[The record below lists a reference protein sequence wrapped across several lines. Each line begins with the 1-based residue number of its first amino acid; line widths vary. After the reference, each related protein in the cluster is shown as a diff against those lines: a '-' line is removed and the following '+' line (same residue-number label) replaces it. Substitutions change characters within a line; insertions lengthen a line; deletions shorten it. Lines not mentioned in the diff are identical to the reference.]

1 MPSKRTLAKF
11 MLLAGDILLLY
22 GALFVVLLLR
32 YKGSEDL
39 LLIPQHILPFS
50 LVFIFWLVLFGAFGL
65 YDFGFIKNNKR
76 FIYRLLRAMTT
87 NTIFA
92 MLLFYLVPAFEIEP
106 RRNLIL
112 IALLSALLIFI
123 WRYAFNLLITRA
135 PSSQV
140 LFFGITQDTKE
151 LTEYLLRNPQLGYQP
166 VAWVDLGGKKP
177 ASLPLPHFEA
187 HQDLALLV
195 KDFAIDTVII
205 SPELKENKT
214 LVTTLF
220 KLIPLGVAVLE
231 FPKFYEMNIGKIPLS
246 LIGEV
251 WFLENLVG
259 IRKTMYE
266 FFKRVLDIIL
276 SIFLIIPAAL
286 LFPFIALAIRLDTE
300 GPIFFRQK
308 RVGRGGKEFELVKF
322 RSMVKN
328 AESLNGYKGNGP
340 DSRHTK
346 TGAFLR
352 KNYLDELPQI
362 INILKGDMSFIGPR
376 PERPAYVLELK
387 QKIPFYEMR
396 LLVPPGITGWAQIHM
411 EDDASVED
419 APEKIQYDLYYTKN
433 RSLVLDLLI
442 VIKTLF
448 TILRR
453 EGR

>member
-1 MPSKRTLAKF
+1 MNNRRLKLF
-11 MLLAGDILLLY
+11 ILILGDIVLLF

-32 YKGSEDL
+32 YKGSEDF
-39 LLIPQHILPFS
+39 LLIPQHVLPFS
-50 LVFIFWLVLFGAFGL
+50 IVFSFWLILFGAFGL
-65 YDFGFIKNNKR
+65 YDFRFIKNSKR

-87 NTIFA
+87 NAILA
-92 MLLFYLVPAFEIEP
+92 MLFFYLVPAFEIEP

-112 IALLSALLIFI
+112 IALLSALFIFA
-123 WRYAFNLLITRA
+123 WRYIFNLLIIRA

-140 LFFGITQDTKE
+140 LFFGITKDAKE
-151 LTEYLLRNPQLGYQP
+151 LTAYLLKNPQLGYRP
-166 VAWVDLGGKKP
+166 VAFVVLEGEKP
-177 ASLPLPHFEA
+177 TSLPLPHFEA

-214 LVTTLF
+214 LVATLF

-266 FFKRVLDIIL
+266 FFKRILDIIL
-276 SIFLIIPAAL
+276 SVLLTIPTAM

-328 AESLNGYKGNGP
+328 AESLNGYKGNGS
-340 DSRHTK
+340 DSRHTRI
-346 TGAFLR
+346 GGFLR

-362 INILKGDMSFIGPR
+362 INILRGDMSFIGPR
-376 PERPAYVLELK
+376 PERPGYIEELK
-387 QKIPFYEMR
+387 LKIPFYEMR
-396 LLVPPGITGWAQIHM
+396 LIVTPGITGWAQIHM

-419 APEKIQYDLYYTKN
+419 APEKLQYDLYYIKN
-433 RSLVLDLLI
+433 RSMVLDLLI
-442 VIKTLF
+442 SLKTIF